1 MAEFL
6 IEVQEQEVSM
16 IIGLHDFEKTAR
28 QRVVISVQ
36 VVTTDLAGNARSFM
50 DYDAIVQHIR
60 GYNGQKVAT
69 QEELVVAIHR
79 FVMGLPHVAAARVS
93 SRKPDIFADCAWVGL
108 SYPARP
114 LLT

>member
-16 IIGLHDFEKTAR
+16 IIGLHDFEKRAA

-36 VVTTDLAGNARSFM
+36 VLTTDLAGHAGSFM
-50 DYDAIVQHIR
+50 DYDAIVRHIR
-60 GYNGQKVAT
+60 SYAGRQMPT
-69 QEELVVAIHR
+69 QEELILEIHR
-79 FVMGLPHVAAARVS
+79 YVSGLPHVAAARVS
-93 SRKPDIFADCAWVGL
+93 SRKPDIFPDCAWVGL

-114 LLT
+114 LTM